1 MTDKARTTVH
11 FVGAGPGAPDLI
23 TVRGAEFLKR
33 AQVVIYAGSLVNPA
47 LLEYCPA
54 AKVYNSATLTLGE
67 IVAIVEAASRA
78 GLEVVRLHTGDPSV
92 YGAIREQMDEL
103 DKLGI
108 GYDTCPGVTACF
120 GAAASL
126 DLEYTLPGVSQS
138 LVITRMAGRTEVPPL
153 ESVES
158 FAAHQASMAIYL
170 SASAVDKLAERLI
183 AGGYSPETPAAI
195 VYKATWPD
203 EKKIVCTI
211 SRLADAAREN
221 HITKTALILVGDAI
235 EPSRYEKSRLYAADF
250 STEFRKASE

>member
-1 MTDKARTTVH
+1 
-11 FVGAGPGAPDLI
+11 
-23 TVRGAEFLKR
+23 
-33 AQVVIYAGSLVNPA
+33 
-47 LLEYCPA
+47 
-54 AKVYNSATLTLGE
+54 
-67 IVAIVEAASRA
+67 
-78 GLEVVRLHTGDPSV
+78 
-92 YGAIREQMDEL
+92 MDEL

-138 LVITRMAGRTEVPPL
+138 LIITRMAGRTEVPPL